1 MRVLSLFLFAV
12 LSAMTSFGQ
21 TFSNTVRSNCDTW
34 NTNNAWATALEKTIT
49 VTGLPNISSTTSCG
63 VSTGTVLRQINLQL
77 GSASCKGNLTSY
89 YARLIAPTN
98 DTIVLFNAFGTGT
111 SAWMNLA
118 LRDDPSL
125 ERIKDYSSPGFYFP
139 WSVGYYRTENAN
151 AFSVLNGKN
160 PNGNWRL
167 QIVEATATEVSFEK
181 IDLVF
186 GLPVNVND
194 VTASTANNECAS
206 ATCMDATKVI
216 RGTNN
221 GYSAVDANYP
231 GNIVNGCDWNSA
243 NNNSAWF
250 SFVAGSSTAYI
261 TVSGML
267 GTGTGRMQPIVV
279 VAPSTCSP
287 PTIVPTGGC
296 PDDESVN
303 NRSYL
308 VANGGGTTA
317 GSVYFNGISLNT
329 EFNLSNLVPGQKYY
343 LYIDG
348 DGNAASTFYIEL
360 TGGVQACTSGAI
372 SLTSSITQPTCG
384 NTDGSI
390 TVTPSPAGAYTYT
403 WNPNVSTTATA
414 SSLLAGTYNV
424 TVSNGVLC
432 SATTTFVLTN
442 SSPTVTITGNN
453 VVCGAQMTTLSATS
467 GFTTYNWTTPTGSA
481 SGATVSTNTPGFYSV
496 TATNALGCSATASF
510 SLSSFAVSAP
520 ADVTICPGQ
529 SVQLNAASNEPTSF
543 TWSPSLGLNDANIQ
557 SPIASPI
564 VTTTYTVTGQRL
576 TDNLVVNGDFSLG
589 NTGFTTSYVP
599 GTGGTFGLLSTEG
612 QFAISTSPSN
622 THTSFCAGA
631 DHTGGNGNMLIANGS
646 SIPNTTVWCQTIT
659 VSPNVNYLFSAW
671 ASSVDPGNPALLQF
685 SINNVQLGSSVQ
697 LPVTT
702 CVWQQFTTQWNS
714 GTNTSAQICI
724 LSQNIQA
731 GGNDFALDDIT
742 FTRLCQV
749 SDDVVVTVAPNP
761 IAAIAG
767 PTSICQGSVA
777 TFDAGTGA
785 TSYLWSNGATTRTA
799 TFNLAGVY
807 SVTVT
812 NSSGC
817 TASVSRVLT
826 VNSATAPSISG
837 NLLVCAGAS
846 TTLSVS
852 NFTSFLWSNGAN
864 TQSITVPAGTYS
876 VTITN
881 SLGCTATNTVTVTP
895 VSGLTLTHTAINPT
909 CNGGTNGNIDL
920 SVAGGAAPYT
930 YQWSNAATSQDLLN
944 LSAGVY
950 SVIVSNT
957 GNTCTSTRSIT
968 ITQPT
973 AITITA
979 TTTSA
984 SCSSATGAINVT
996 VSGGTAP
1003 YTYNWGAGVTTEDR
1017 NGLASGAYTVT
1028 VADNNNC
1035 TASFSTTVN
1044 NQTNLTVTTTP
1055 NTSCA
1060 TPNGSITLTTNATSF
1075 LWSNG
1080 ATTQNLTGL
1089 SAGTYSVTATRRNGS
1104 TVSTLVNA
1112 NLTDGLAPGTYPMDY
1127 WLSTYGVRIQHLD
1140 LAGTTMPTGTT
1151 FNVIGHPSWFSQGDN
1166 DDKMIWDG
1174 TGVAFSYYDID
1185 GITKLTTDKFSIWS
1199 DPTPSNPLIHIMAYD
1214 INGNLILN
1222 RFDPDGQKHDITLAN
1237 TGGVRIHMLVFDKN
1251 SSAFDI
1257 LGYKNTNCQ
1266 ETAIITISD
1275 NTVKPTLT
1283 STPTNPL
1290 CNGSANGSITTTVS
1304 GGTQPYTFNWGGGI
1318 ISQNRNGL
1326 VAGTYNLTVSDVNGC
1341 SASVSVTLA
1350 NPNPLQIN
1358 ITPSSNTTLC
1368 IGQSVTLTTAGAAT
1382 YLWSNGGTNA
1392 SITVN
1397 PLVST
1402 NYEVVATDVQ
1412 GCIGR
1417 ANYAVTISPN
1427 PTITIA
1433 SNGTTA
1439 ICNGDTRTLTAS
1451 GATTYRWSTGATALS
1466 IGVSPQQA
1474 TPYQVTGTNAFGCTA
1489 SAETNFL
1496 VTTVVA
1502 NAGNNQT
1509 ITLGGSAA
1517 LVGTYQP
1524 TGATLNWSNGGT
1536 NLSSTS
1542 SLNVTPTTTTTY
1554 QFNVVSNGCSAN
1566 ASVTVVVVIPDAIV
1580 KLPNFFS
1587 PNADNQNDAI
1597 YPVVT
1602 SGNIVVTDFKVYNR
1616 WGQVVYNKLS
1626 PWDGTINGELQP
1638 RDTYVIKAIYKEAN
1652 GKEVVLMGDVALI
1665 R

>member
-1 MRVLSLFLFAV
+1 MNYFYLKMRVSSLFLFAI

-63 VSTGTVLRQINLQL
+63 VSTGTVLRQVNLQL
-77 GSASCKGNLTSY
+77 GSASCKGNLSSY
-89 YARLIAPTN
+89 YARLITPTN

-125 ERIKDYSSPGFYFP
+125 ERLKDYSSPGFYFP

-151 AFSVLNGKN
+151 AFSVLNGKS

-221 GYSAVDANYP
+221 GYSGSDANSP
-231 GNIVNGCDWNSA
+231 GNIINGCDWNNA

-250 SFVAGSSTAYI
+250 SFVASGSTAYI

-279 VAPSTCSP
+279 VAPSTCST

-296 PDDESVN
+296 PDDESTN

-308 VANGGGTTA
+308 AANGGGIATA
-317 GSVYFNGISLNT
+317 GNVYSNGISLNT

-372 SLTSSITQPTCG
+372 TLTSSITQPTCG
-384 NTDGSI
+384 NTNGSI

-453 VVCGAQMTTLSATS
+453 VVCGTQMVTLSATS

-481 SGATVSTNTPGFYSV
+481 SGATVSTSTPGFYSV
-496 TATNALGCSATASF
+496 TATNTLGCSATASF

-543 TWSPSLGLNDANIQ
+543 TWSPSTGLNNANIQ

-564 VTTTYTVTGQRL
+564 ASTTYTVTGQRL
-576 TDNLVVNGDFSLG
+576 TDNLVLNGDFSLG

-599 GTGGTFGLLSTEG
+599 GSGGTFGLLSQEG

-622 THTSFCAGA
+622 THTSFCVGT
-631 DHTGGNGNMLIANGS
+631 DHTSGNGNMLIANGS
-646 SIPNTTVWCQTIT
+646 SVPNTTVWCQNIT

-685 SINNVQLGSSVQ
+685 SINSVQLGTSVQ
-697 LPVTT
+697 LPATT

-714 GTNTSAQICI
+714 GANTSAQICI

-749 SDDVVVTVAPNP
+749 SDDVVVTVAPSP

-785 TSYLWSNGATTRTA
+785 TSYLWSNGTTTRTA
-799 TFNLAGVY
+799 TFNVAGTY

-812 NSSGC
+812 NGSGC
-817 TASVSRVLT
+817 TASASVVLT
-826 VNSATAPSISG
+826 INSAASPSISG
-837 NLLVCAGAS
+837 NLQVCAGS
-846 TTLSVS
+846 NTTLSVS

-895 VSGLTLTHTAINPT
+895 VPGLTLTNTAANPT
-909 CNGGTNGNIDL
+909 CNGGTNGSIDL
-920 SVAGGAAPYT
+920 SVAGGTAPYT

-950 SVIVSNT
+950 SVTVSNT

-979 TTTSA
+979 AATSA
-984 SCSSATGAINVT
+984 SCSSATGTINVT
-996 VSGGTAP
+996 VSGGTTP
-1003 YTYNWGAGVTTEDR
+1003 YTYNWGGGVTTEDR
-1017 NGLASGAYTVT
+1017 TGLAAGTYTVT
-1028 VADNNNC
+1028 VTDNNSC

-1044 NQTNLTVTTTP
+1044 NQTNLTVTS
-1055 NTSCA
+1055 TS
-1060 TPNGSITLTTNATSF
+1060 NN
-1075 LWSNG
+1075 
-1080 ATTQNLTGL
+1080 
-1089 SAGTYSVTATRRNGS
+1089 
-1104 TVSTLVNA
+1104 
-1112 NLTDGLAPGTYPMDY
+1112 
-1127 WLSTYGVRIQHLD
+1127 
-1140 LAGTTMPTGTT
+1140 PT
-1151 FNVIGHPSWFSQGDN
+1151 
-1166 DDKMIWDG
+1166 
-1174 TGVAFSYYDID
+1174 
-1185 GITKLTTDKFSIWS
+1185 
-1199 DPTPSNPLIHIMAYD
+1199 
-1214 INGNLILN
+1214 
-1222 RFDPDGQKHDITLAN
+1222 
-1237 TGGVRIHMLVFDKN
+1237 
-1251 SSAFDI
+1251 
-1257 LGYKNTNCQ
+1257 
-1266 ETAIITISD
+1266 
-1275 NTVKPTLT
+1275 
-1283 STPTNPL
+1283 

-1304 GGTQPYTFNWGGGI
+1304 GGTQPYTFNWGGGVI
-1318 ISQNRNGL
+1318 TQNRNSL
-1326 VAGTYNLTVSDVNGC
+1326 VAGTYNVTVSDVNGC
-1341 SASVSVTLA
+1341 NASASAILV
-1350 NPNPLQIN
+1350 NPTPLQIN

-1402 NYEVVATDVQ
+1402 NYEVVATDVR
-1412 GCIGR
+1412 GCIGT
-1417 ANYAVTISPN
+1417 ANYAVTVSPN

-1433 SNGTTA
+1433 NSGTAA
-1439 ICNGDTRTLTAS
+1439 ICNGDSRTLTAS
-1451 GATTYRWSTGATALS
+1451 GANTYRWSTGATTLS

-1474 TPYQVTGTNAFGCTA
+1474 TTYQVTGTNAFGCTA

-1524 TGATLNWSNGGT
+1524 TGAALNWSNGGT
-1536 NLSSTS
+1536 NLSSTN
-1542 SLNVTPTTTTTY
+1542 SLNVTPTATTTY

-1566 ASVTVVVVIPDAIV
+1566 ASVTVVVLIPAAIV

-1587 PNADNQNDAI
+1587 PNADNQNDAL

-1602 SGNIVVTDFKVYNR
+1602 SGNIVMTDFKIYNR

-1638 RDTYVIKAIYKEAN
+1638 RDTYIVKAIYKEAN
-1652 GKEVVLMGDVALI
+1652 GNEVMLTGDVALI

>member
-1 MRVLSLFLFAV
+1 
-12 LSAMTSFGQ
+12 MTSFGQ
-21 TFSNTVRSNCDTW
+21 TFSNTVRSNCDSW

-194 VTASTANNECAS
+194 VTASTANNECSS

-221 GYSAVDANYP
+221 GYSGVDANSP
-231 GNIVNGCDWNSA
+231 NNIVNGCDWNNA

-279 VAPSTCSP
+279 VAPSTCST

-296 PDDESVN
+296 PDDESTN

-308 VANGGGTTA
+308 AANGGGITTA
-317 GSVYFNGISLNT
+317 GNVYSNGISLNT

-343 LYIDG
+343 LYVDG

-453 VVCGAQMTTLSATS
+453 VACGTQMVTLSATS

-749 SDDVVVTVAPNP
+749 SDDVVVTVAPSP

-785 TSYLWSNGATTRTA
+785 SSYLWSNGATTRTA

-920 SVAGGAAPYT
+920 SVAGGATPYT
-930 YQWSNAATSQDLLN
+930 YQWSNAATSQDVLN

-950 SVIVSNT
+950 SVTVSNT

-1028 VADNNNC
+1028 VADNNSC

-1044 NQTNLTVTTTP
+1044 NQTNLTVT
-1055 NTSCA
+1055 
-1060 TPNGSITLTTNATSF
+1060 
-1075 LWSNG
+1075 
-1080 ATTQNLTGL
+1080 
-1089 SAGTYSVTATRRNGS
+1089 
-1104 TVSTLVNA
+1104 
-1112 NLTDGLAPGTYPMDY
+1112 LA
-1127 WLSTYGVRIQHLD
+1127 
-1140 LAGTTMPTGTT
+1140 
-1151 FNVIGHPSWFSQGDN
+1151 
-1166 DDKMIWDG
+1166 
-1174 TGVAFSYYDID
+1174 
-1185 GITKLTTDKFSIWS
+1185 
-1199 DPTPSNPLIHIMAYD
+1199 
-1214 INGNLILN
+1214 
-1222 RFDPDGQKHDITLAN
+1222 
-1237 TGGVRIHMLVFDKN
+1237 
-1251 SSAFDI
+1251 
-1257 LGYKNTNCQ
+1257 
-1266 ETAIITISD
+1266 
-1275 NTVKPTLT
+1275 
-1283 STPTNPL
+1283 PTNPL

-1326 VAGTYNLTVSDVNGC
+1326 VAGAYNLTVSDVNGC

-1350 NPNPLQIN
+1350 NPNPLQIS
-1358 ITPSSNTTLC
+1358 ITPSGNAPLC
-1368 IGQSVTLTTAGAAT
+1368 IGQSVTLITTGAST
-1382 YLWSNGGTNA
+1382 YLWSNGGTST
-1392 SITVN
+1392 SITIS

-1402 NYEVVATDVQ
+1402 NYQVTATNGL
-1412 GCIGR
+1412 GCTGT
-1417 ANYAVTISPN
+1417 ANYAVTVSPN

-1433 SNGTTA
+1433 NSGTAA